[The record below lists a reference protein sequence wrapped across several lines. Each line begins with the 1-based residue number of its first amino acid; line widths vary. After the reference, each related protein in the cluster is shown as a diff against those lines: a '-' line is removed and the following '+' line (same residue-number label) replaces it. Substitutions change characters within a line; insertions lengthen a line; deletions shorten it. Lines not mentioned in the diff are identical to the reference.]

1 MAQRDAEARLRE
13 AQAASQVEARE
24 ALRASEDRLRADQV
38 EQIVRQMIPASS
50 LFCYYFLSVIIAGIL
65 TAFF

>member
-1 MAQRDAEARLRE
+1 MAQRDAEARLCV

-50 LFCYYFLSVIIAGIL
+50 LFV
-65 TAFF
+65 TFFAA